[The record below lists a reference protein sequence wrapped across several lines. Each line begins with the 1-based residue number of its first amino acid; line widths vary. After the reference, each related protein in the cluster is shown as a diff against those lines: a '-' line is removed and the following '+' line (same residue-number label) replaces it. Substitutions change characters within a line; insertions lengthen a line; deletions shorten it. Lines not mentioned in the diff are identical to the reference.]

1 MCIFIYIHTYIN
13 SQIYSSVELMGEVAE
28 DFRAIDVTNT
38 AGIVFFFHSLV
49 FVFPA
54 FFVRS
59 FFQPF
64 WFFASFP
71 FFLIFVLYFFVLL
84 FLCSLLYAL
93 FSSLPSSLP
102 SSAVFCKN
110 LVRQVLDI
118 HQHHPN
124 NFTIQY
130 LGGSLVIPLKLF
142 GWCLS

>member
-64 WFFASFP
+64 
-71 FFLIFVLYFFVLL
+71 
-84 FLCSLLYAL
+84 
-93 FSSLPSSLP
+93 
-102 SSAVFCKN
+102 
-110 LVRQVLDI
+110 
-118 HQHHPN
+118 
-124 NFTIQY
+124 
-130 LGGSLVIPLKLF
+130 
-142 GWCLS
+142 